1 MDRKIIVNKLELAYA
16 PLSSFEFAH
25 VKEDPMI
32 EQALEESSLYVI
44 AQRPILTFE
53 HVIPHYSDSALTF
66 EIHQKG
72 NINKLNCKL
81 PFFQKSLKTT
91 RKDTIALAVN
101 SLDKDNFKAKL
112 PFENLYGFSF
122 VKQNDGKNKFL
133 IWFSPEKLLQNWW
146 KGYID
151 CDIKGD
157 YKSFLNYNVH
167 YVGKATK
174 QGILKRLTG
183 HSRFQDILSLEAPIT
198 YKDLPAH
205 EITILC
211 FKFKDNQQ
219 VHVFGENANV
229 KEMSASL
236 MGENFPSQ
244 EKIFL
249 DAEKALIRAIEPK
262 YNKELFKGYPKSK
275 DGLYNDK
282 YDYISYS
289 FIDPITLKYE
299 KGEIK
304 GKKSYDGGDSIVIKN
319 NKEISLVKME

>member
-25 VKEDPMI
+25 VKEDLMI

-53 HVIPHYSDSALTF
+53 YVIPHYSDSALTF

-72 NINKLNCKL
+72 NKNILICKL
-81 PFFQKSLKTT
+81 PFFQKSLETT
-91 RKDTIALAVN
+91 SKDTIALAVN

-122 VKQNDGKNKFL
+122 VKQNGGKNKFL

-205 EITILC
+205 EIAILC
-211 FKFKDNQQ
+211 FKFNDNQHVQ
-219 VHVFGENANV
+219 VFGKNASV

-236 MGENFPSQ
+236 MGEKFPSQ

-249 DAEKALIRAIEPK
+249 DAEKALIKAMEPK
-262 YNKELFKGYPKSK
+262 YNRELFKGYPKSK

-304 GKKSYDGGDSIVIKN
+304 GLKSYEGGDSIVIKD
-319 NKEISLVKME
+319 NKEISLVKM